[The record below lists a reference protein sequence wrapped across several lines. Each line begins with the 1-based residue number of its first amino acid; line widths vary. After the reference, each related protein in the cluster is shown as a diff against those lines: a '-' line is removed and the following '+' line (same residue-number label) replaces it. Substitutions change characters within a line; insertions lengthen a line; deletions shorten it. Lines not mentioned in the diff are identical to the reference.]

1 MSPGPSSLSLKYFA
15 GNCMSI
21 LHRLSTHPLA
31 PLSSA
36 LIVLLG
42 LLGSLLY
49 WHYSQSNVRAE
60 RAIYGQALANS
71 SAQRAVNPTL
81 SQDLISL
88 QVILQEL
95 DQYPHVIGAT
105 IHDVENHLLVQS
117 GYSPG
122 ELAQREHQ
130 SYSAAITL
138 HDNVAGYLRVA
149 VQAPQLTGADRQFFV
164 FWTLAVLIVALL
176 PWLTRFPFQFPRLA
190 NEPATEN
197 AQFEE
202 ALPLA
207 VEPRV
212 RLRLTLELLN
222 LPLLYQQLN
231 LESFTQLVERFDYQ
245 LKGVLA
251 LYTGKRKLLSEH
263 RLLIDFEGTDSA
275 DCALRALCS
284 AQLLKQLSETNPGP
298 KLRLSARIQP
308 LPEAGSLAQEFT
320 AQQSLGLDRQQAGVF
335 IAPELVDES
344 LSQHL
349 ELEAASGRL
358 LEIKSPYRALL
369 DKQQQ
374 QLQNHTDPDN
384 MLRKPPK
391 ENK

>member
-1 MSPGPSSLSLKYFA
+1 MP
-15 GNCMSI
+15 I
-21 LHRLSTHPLA
+21 LPRLSAHPLA
-31 PLSSA
+31 IFSSA

-49 WHYSQSNVRAE
+49 WHYSQTNLQSE
-60 RAIYGQALANS
+60 RAIYGQALAS
-71 SAQRAVNPTL
+71 SAAQRAVSPTL

-105 IHDVENHLLVQS
+105 VHDVENQLLVQS
-117 GYSPG
+117 GYSPS

-149 VQAPQLTGADRQFFV
+149 IQGPQLTTGDRQFFA
-164 FWTLAVLIVALL
+164 FWTLLVLIAAAA
-176 PWLTRFPFQFPRLA
+176 PWLSRFPFRFHGRSDQGAADTAAADEEILLPI
-190 NEPATEN
+190 EPTES
-197 AQFEE
+197 
-202 ALPLA
+202 
-207 VEPRV
+207 
-212 RLRLTLELLN
+212 LRLNLELLN

-231 LESFTQLVERFDYQ
+231 LEGFTQLVERFDYQ
-245 LKGVLA
+245 LKGVLT
-251 LYTGKRKLLSEH
+251 LYSGKRRLLSEH
-263 RLLIDFEGTDSA
+263 RLLIDFEGTDAA
-275 DCALRALCS
+275 DCALRALCA
-284 AQLLKQLSETNPGP
+284 AQLLKQLSEANPGP

-308 LPEAGSLAQEFT
+308 LPEAGSLAQEFM
-320 AQQSLGLDRQQAGVF
+320 AQQSLGPDRQQTGVF

-349 ELEAASGRL
+349 ELESTSGRL
-358 LEIKSPYRALL
+358 LEIKSPYKTLL

-374 QLQNHTDPDN
+374 QLQSHTSPDN
-384 MLRKPPK
+384 MS
-391 ENK
+391 

>member
-1 MSPGPSSLSLKYFA
+1 MPPGPGSLSRKNFS

-42 LLGSLLY
+42 LFGGVLY
-49 WHYSQSNVRAE
+49 WHYNQSNLQAE

-105 IHDVENHLLVQS
+105 IHDVENQLLVQS

-149 VQAPQLTGADRQFFV
+149 VLAPELTGSDRKFFAV
-164 FWTLAVLIVALL
+164 WTLAVLIAALL
-176 PWLTRFPFQFPRLA
+176 PWLTRFPFQLPRLT
-190 NEPATEN
+190 NQPAAEKTSS
-197 AQFEE
+197 EE
-202 ALPLA
+202 ELPLA
-207 VEPRV
+207 IEPTV
-212 RLRLTLELLN
+212 KLRLKLELLN

-284 AQLLKQLSETNPGP
+284 AQLLKQLSEANPGP

-308 LPEAGSLAQEFT
+308 LPDAGSLAQEFT
-320 AQQSLGLDRQQAGVF
+320 AQQSLGPDRQQAGVF
-335 IAPELVDES
+335 IAPELMDDS

-349 ELEAASGRL
+349 ELEPASGRL
-358 LEIKSPYRALL
+358 LEIKSPYKALL

-374 QLQNHTDPDN
+374 QLQNYIDPE
-384 MLRKPPK
+384 PQAH
-391 ENK
+391 